1 MRVFF
6 QEILHYSPSVACL
19 QEVEEAHLP
28 DLLGPMR
35 AAGYEHRYKR
45 RVGEGQT
52 DGCATFWRTREWDLV
67 SARYIS
73 PRHHLITSS
82 PHHLT
87 LSHLCPLLDI
97 HRPAMHATCSLKRAL
112 LADTMK

>member
-1 MRVFF
+1 MRVFL

-82 PHHLT
+82 PHHLIISPFVIFAPC
-87 LSHLCPLLDI
+87 LISIDLPCM
-97 HRPAMHATCSLKRAL
+97 RPGAL
-112 LADTMK
+112 LTDTMK